1 MLKRKDLHLLFLLM
15 FLTFSAM
22 AGNPTRNNISGNDTA
37 TTGIS
42 QDETILFN
50 MINDMRRQNKL
61 SSIPLSANLCKVA
74 QTHIADLIKWKPQE
88 KGCSL
93 HSWSGNGRWTSCCNT
108 KEVFGIQCM
117 KSKPREIT
125 GYPGDGYELIYWGED
140 IATPAEAA
148 ALWKQVEASSDM
160 ILSRA
165 KWSGY
170 EWKSMGVGIKSGYA
184 VLWLGD
190 AVNPNMSDSYD
201 ETQSTEQK
209 IDPKPEVATKI
220 PEPEKKSTKPQT
232 PVTQKPTPKQEVAAQ
247 TPAKELKSTK
257 SETPVKQNTVV
268 ADQKI
273 KAKKSSAEAP
283 QFYLIVGS
291 YKELE
296 SANSEMKKVKLKGYP
311 SSFILYQEPLYRIV
325 ITSFEDSEKASKLK
339 NELKETFPGIW
350 VFKK

>member
-1 MLKRKDLHLLFLLM
+1 MLQRKELHLLFLLL
-15 FLTFSAM
+15 FLMFSAIS
-22 AGNPTRNNISGNDTA
+22 GYSTTNNTSGNDSA
-37 TTGIS
+37 TIGIS
-42 QDETILFN
+42 QDETILFK

-61 SSIPLSANLCKVA
+61 SALPLSSDLCKVA

-93 HSWSGNGRWTSCCNT
+93 HSWSGNGKWTSCCNT

-140 IATPAEAA
+140 NATPAEAA

-170 EWKSMGVGIKSGYA
+170 EWKSLGVGIKSGYA

-190 AVNPNMSDSYD
+190 AINPNMSNSVD
-201 ETQSTEQK
+201 ETQSPEQK
-209 IDPKPEVATKI
+209 IVPRPEATAKI
-220 PEPEKKSTKPQT
+220 PEPEKKSTKPET
-232 PVTQKPTPKQEVAAQ
+232 PVTQKPTPKQEVTAKI
-247 TPAKELKSTK
+247 PATEQKSIK
-257 SETPVKQNTVV
+257 SEIPVKQNAVV

-273 KAKKSSAEAP
+273 KAMKSSAQTP

-291 YKELE
+291 YKEFE
-296 SANSEMKKVKLKGYP
+296 SANSEMKKVRSKGYP
-311 SSFILYQEPLYRIV
+311 SAFILYQEPLYRIV

>member
-1 MLKRKDLHLLFLLM
+1 MLQRKELHFFVLLL
-15 FLTFSAM
+15 FLTFSAI
-22 AGNPTRNNISGNDTA
+22 AGYTTRNDVSGNDSA

-42 QDETILFN
+42 RDETILFN
-50 MINDMRRQNKL
+50 MINDMRRLNKL
-61 SSIPLSANLCKVA
+61 SSIPLSSDLCTVA

-93 HSWSGNGRWTSCCNT
+93 HSWSGNGKWTSCCNT
-108 KEVFGIQCM
+108 KDVFGIQCM

-140 IATPAEAA
+140 NATPAEAA
-148 ALWKQVEASSDM
+148 ALWNQVEASADM

-170 EWKSMGVGIKSGYA
+170 QWKSIGVGIKSGYA

-190 AVNPNMSDSYD
+190 AVSTNTSVSSS
-201 ETQSTEQK
+201 ETQSIQQK
-209 IDPKPEVATKI
+209 SVTKREIAAKTQEAENKSVKPETPPTQKVTPKPEVVTKRQ
-220 PEPEKKSTKPQT
+220 EPEKKSTKTESQ
-232 PVTQKPTPKQEVAAQ
+232 
-247 TPAKELKSTK
+247 
-257 SETPVKQNTVV
+257 VKQNTAV
-268 ADQKI
+268 AEPKI
-273 KAKKSSAEAP
+273 KEKKGFGATP

-291 YKELE
+291 FKEFE
-296 SANSEMKKVKLKGYP
+296 SANSEMKKVRLKGYP
-311 SSFILYQEPLYRIV
+311 SAFILYQEPLYRIV
-325 ITSFEDSEKASKLK
+325 ISSSEDSEKASRLK

>member
-1 MLKRKDLHLLFLLM
+1 MLKNKEFHILFLLI
-15 FLTFSAM
+15 LLAFSAI
-22 AGNPTRNNISGNDTA
+22 AVNYPTNSNGNDTVV
-37 TTGIS
+37 TGIS

-61 SSIPLSANLCKVA
+61 SSIPLSSDLCKVA

-93 HSWSGNGRWTSCCNT
+93 HSWSGSGKWTSCCNT

-140 IATPAEAA
+140 NATPAEAA
-148 ALWKQVEASSDM
+148 ALWKQVSASSDM
-160 ILSRA
+160 ILSQA

-170 EWKSMGVGIKSGYA
+170 QWKAIGVGIKSGYA

-190 AVNPNMSDSYD
+190 TDNTNGNGSSSVAQPA
-201 ETQSTEQK
+201 EQK
-209 IDPKPEVATKI
+209 TIPKPESVSKTQD
-220 PEPEKKSTKPQT
+220 PEKKTTKPEAVT
-232 PVTQKPTPKQEVAAQ
+232 KSLETQK
-247 TPAKELKSTK
+247 KSTVP
-257 SETPVKQNTVV
+257 ETPVKQKEVV
-268 ADQKI
+268 PSQEI
-273 KAKKSSAEAP
+273 KEKPVTAIGS

-291 YKELE
+291 FKEIE
-296 SANSEMKKVKLKGYP
+296 AANSELKKVRLKGYP
-311 SSFILYQEPLYRIV
+311 AAFILFQEPLYRIALA
-325 ITSFEDSEKASKLK
+325 SFEQSEKAYKMK

-350 VFKK
+350 IFKK